1 MPSKRP
7 LLAGAKLYVIVD
19 AAVCGDRDPVAVATE
34 AVAGGA
40 DLIQWRA
47 KTWPADRRLETAR
60 RLAAALAVCPAL
72 FIVNDHLDV
81 ALAVGADGVHLG
93 QDDLPVAVARPL
105 MGPDR
110 LIGVSTHSLEQALA
124 AQEGGADYLGVGP
137 VFATPTKPDYRPVG
151 TGFLE
156 QVAGRITIPYF
167 AIGGIDQANLPL
179 VSSCGAT
186 RIAVVRAVA
195 GVRDVRQTAHALK
208 AMLA

>member
-7 LLAGAKLYVIVD
+7 LLATAKLYVIVD

-34 AVAGGA
+34 AAAGGA
-40 DLIQWRA
+40 DVIQWRA
-47 KTWPADRRLETAR
+47 KAWPAAQRAEMAR
-60 RLAAALAVCPAL
+60 RLAAALANLPVV

-81 ALAVGADGVHLG
+81 ALAAQADGVHLG
-93 QDDLPVAVARPL
+93 QDDLPLAAARPL

-124 AQEGGADYLGVGP
+124 AQAGGADYIGVGP
-137 VFATPTKPDYRPVG
+137 VFVTPTKPDYQPVG
-151 TGFLE
+151 PELLG
-156 QVAGRITIPYF
+156 VVGGRITIPCF

-179 VSSCGAT
+179 VLSCGAT